1 MKAKRFADHTQGI
14 LKALPSWFK
23 MKVNPNQSSG
33 ADFLNLVGLELDD
46 IHFMLD
52 YAYEQINLNTIDV
65 GLLDITYRAVLPIHH
80 EAEKIEHVFSD
91 RRNLQIVHTLDEFNA
106 TFYGRNAHQTLYQAD
121 VCLIDS
127 AKNLIY
133 TKHPYAA
140 FDDAPYG
147 KISYRIDGVTH
158 TQTLDLHHVWTF
170 FDELGMLL
178 GCERLT
184 GETNEAYKRRLEN
197 VFKYPRG
204 SHKEGLI
211 NGISS
216 DLDLRQYIE
225 WADPTEPLI
234 LPHAMIVLN
243 SIQRNDY
250 PVDLEQVSVMGD
262 GRLVLKPLGV
272 AYQNDPQTVSYVCGL
287 EMHRLHNQNDQKLQA
302 ELLKVDNTATDLLNY
317 YVDRIHAEAP
327 ITWGHFKWGESSW
340 DTSDKSVTGLA
351 FVPGVWD
358 SSISGF
364 KNYNPK

>member
-23 MKVNPNQSSG
+23 MKKNPSQSEG
-33 ADFLNLVGLELDD
+33 AAFLNIVGLQLDD

-52 YAYEQINLNTIDV
+52 YAYEQINLQTMDV

-80 EAEKIEHVFSD
+80 EAGRINRIFSD
-91 RRNLQIVHTLDEFNA
+91 KRNLKIVHTLDEFNA
-106 TFYGRNAHQTLYQAD
+106 KHYDKQAYQTLYQED
-121 VCLIDS
+121 VCLVDS
-127 AKNLIY
+127 QKNLIY
-133 TKHPYAA
+133 TKHPYQA

-147 KISYRIDGVTH
+147 RISYEINGQTY
-158 TQTLDLHHVWTF
+158 TQELELYHVWTF

-178 GCERLT
+178 GCERLV
-184 GETNEAYKRRLEN
+184 GEDNESYKQRLLH

-204 SHKEGLI
+204 SHKDGLI

-216 DLDLRQYIE
+216 DLNLRQTLIWE
-225 WADPTEPLI
+225 DPMKPLI

-243 SIQRNDY
+243 TITCNDQ
-250 PVDLEQVSVMGD
+250 PVSLDQISVLGD
-262 GRLVLKPLGV
+262 GRLVLPPCGETYADTPLI
-272 AYQNDPQTVSYVCGL
+272 VSYVTGL
-287 EMHRLHNQNDQKLQA
+287 EMHRLHNKNDKKLQS

-340 DTSDKSVTGLA
+340 DTADKSVTGLA
-351 FVPGVWD
+351 FIPGVWD
-358 SSISGF
+358 SSIGGF
-364 KNYNPK
+364 KKYNPK